1 MNEVF
6 LQPRI
11 SPLLVA
17 RIEDYLLKTRED
29 REDIHE
35 GLKSLADEKGTI
47 SWEQYQQQR
56 KEQELRGELSG

>member
-1 MNEVF
+1 M
-6 LQPRI
+6 
-11 SPLLVA
+11 
-17 RIEDYLLKTRED
+17 LKTRED